1 MNALRKIHA
10 VVFQSISF
18 HFPLHN
24 RWVEYNC

>member
-1 MNALRKIHA
+1 MNALRKILA